1 MNDHKKI
8 VEGFDKIK
16 ATIKSCIHEE
26 HINVARQMIDNLT
39 VLCLNGKLPFD
50 YYILYINVLKQMLK
64 EKIEQIN
71 K

>member
-39 VLCLNGKLPFD
+39 VLCLNEKLPFD